1 MPMHNWARVKSG
13 IYHNFHF
20 RWIAAIMD
28 RLNAGLLPAGYF
40 AMAEQIIGQPESD
53 VVALETFAAAPPR
66 PGSEGGV
73 ATMPVRSQTR
83 FVVQYAPETQCY
95 ARKTHRVVVRHELGK
110 VVAVVE
116 VVSPGNKD
124 RQHSLRTFVDK
135 CVDLL
140 DQQVNLLIIDPFPPG
155 AYDVGGIHQVISAVY
170 ADKPFELPAD
180 KPLTFVAYQVS
191 PLLTAYVEPIAVGDP
206 LPNMPL
212 FSVTTRA
219 PTCRWKRRIKP
230 PGGAAPRDSSLA
242 GPSRLIIS
250 TRRRVKHKTT
260 NRREHRPPE
269 PRRGVFRRWSACAR
283 SGRQLRAIALRNA
296 SRSGQEAANRT
307 RPFSCFSSSIDSISS
322 TRSRGTSPNRASR
335 NVTMCWLSC
344 PLSVSRVFS
353 ITISSRNGTSSMTFF
368 TSQNRQQT

>member
-66 PGSEGGV
+66 PDGEGSV
-73 ATMPVRSQTR
+73 ATVPVRSQTR
-83 FVVQYAPETQCY
+83 FVVQYAPETQRY

-155 AYDVGGIHQVISAVY
+155 AHDVGGIHQVISAVY
-170 ADKPFELPAD
+170 ADEPFELPAD

-212 FSVTTRA
+212 FLRDDQGTNVPLEETYQATWRVL
-219 PTCRWKRRIKP
+219 PGEIRRLLDP
-230 PGGAAPRDSSLA
+230 A
-242 GPSRLIIS
+242 
-250 TRRRVKHKTT
+250 V
-260 NRREHRPPE
+260 
-269 PRRGVFRRWSACAR
+269 
-283 SGRQLRAIALRNA
+283 
-296 SRSGQEAANRT
+296 
-307 RPFSCFSSSIDSISS
+307 
-322 TRSRGTSPNRASR
+322 
-335 NVTMCWLSC
+335 
-344 PLSVSRVFS
+344 
-353 ITISSRNGTSSMTFF
+353 
-368 TSQNRQQT
+368 